1 MSTQHHV
8 EARSDVSPPPS
19 ALVVE
24 DDEEMAD
31 LLRAGLEREGYSVD
45 VMTAGTEVVHR
56 VSRREYSAVV
66 LDVLLPGPD
75 GFEICAALRQ
85 RGRWVP
91 VLMLTALGAT
101 EQRVR
106 GLEVGADDYLT
117 KPFELVELTARV
129 NALIRMRDA
138 TAGQV
143 LRCGE
148 LRLELAARR
157 CFVAG
162 AEVCLTPREVD
173 ILGALMRRPGIVLTR
188 RTILEAVWGGS
199 HSVAP
204 NAVDKAI
211 GQLRRK
217 VGNDLLQ
224 TVHGVGYRI
233 LDPPPPR

>member
-1 MSTQHHV
+1 
-8 EARSDVSPPPS
+8 
-19 ALVVE
+19 
-24 DDEEMAD
+24 
-31 LLRAGLEREGYSVD
+31 
-45 VMTAGTEVVHR
+45 
-56 VSRREYSAVV
+56 
-66 LDVLLPGPD
+66 
-75 GFEICAALRQ
+75 
-85 RGRWVP
+85 
-91 VLMLTALGAT
+91 MLTALGAT

-143 LRCGE
+143 LRCGG
-148 LRLELAARR
+148 LRLEVAAQR
-157 CFVAG
+157 CFVDG
-162 AEVCLTPREVD
+162 TEVTLTPRELS

-188 RTILEAVWGGS
+188 RTLLEQVWGGD

-204 NAVDKAI
+204 NAVDKTI

-217 VGNDLLQ
+217 IGKDLLQ
-224 TVHGVGYRI
+224 TVHGVGYRV

>member
-1 MSTQHHV
+1 MSTRRHV
-8 EARSDVSPPPS
+8 EAWSDLSVPPS
-19 ALVVE
+19 ILVVE
-24 DDEEMAD
+24 DEEEMAD
-31 LLRAGLEREGYSVD
+31 LLRSGLEREGYSVE

-117 KPFELVELTARV
+117 KPFELVELAARV

-143 LRCGE
+143 LRCGD
-148 LRLELAARR
+148 LRLELASRR
-157 CFVAG
+157 CYVAG

-188 RTILEAVWGGS
+188 RTILDAVWGGS
-199 HSVAP
+199 HPVAP

>member
-1 MSTQHHV
+1 MSTRQQV
-8 EARSDVSPPPS
+8 DARPSFSRPPS
-19 ALVVE
+19 VLVVE
-24 DDEEMAD
+24 DEEEMAE
-31 LLRAGLEREGYSVD
+31 LLRSGLERAGYAVD
-45 VMTAGTEVVHR
+45 VMTDGTEVVHR

-66 LDVLLPGPD
+66 LDVLLPGPT
-75 GFEICAALRQ
+75 GFEVCAALRQ

-91 VLMLTALGAT
+91 VLMLTALGTT

-143 LRCGE
+143 LRCGG
-148 LRLELAARR
+148 LRLEVAAQR
-157 CFVAG
+157 CSVDG
-162 AEVCLTPREVD
+162 TEVTLTPRELS

-188 RTILEAVWGGS
+188 RTLLEQVWGGD

-204 NAVDKAI
+204 NAVDKTI

-217 VGNDLLQ
+217 IGKDLLQ
-224 TVHGVGYRI
+224 TVHGVGYRV